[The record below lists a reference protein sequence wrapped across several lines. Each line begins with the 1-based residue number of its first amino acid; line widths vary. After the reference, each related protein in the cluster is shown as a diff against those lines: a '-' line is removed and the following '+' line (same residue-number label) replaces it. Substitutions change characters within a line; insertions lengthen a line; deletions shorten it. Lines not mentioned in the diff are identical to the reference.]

1 MGLLG
6 LATGFAV
13 AFYQNFNYTPVC
25 ENLTAT
31 SISLAELGL
40 NLTGSA
46 PEQTGKELTFQ
57 FLSGLAPWVSLV
69 YLFGLLPAAV
79 YLLRDQRRV
88 HFLSTTGLT
97 ELPGSWTNKIVQE
110 LSDHPATKRVKTYFS
125 AHANEVMTLGF
136 WSPVIVFPVALIN
149 ALSPEMARTIL
160 LHEIAHL
167 RHYDH
172 WLNYPQQFIRTLF
185 FYHPVAHGLCRII
198 DQEREHRCDDWVAA
212 RCQDRR
218 TYATALVTVARSS
231 INPSNTLVMSATKTP
246 FSQRIQ
252 RLFQGEEQRSGHA
265 AFSLLLASLLAV
277 GHLSF
282 TSLGADAGAVDCLEE
297 QGKVDALLEPDF
309 NPVIIDVDGE
319 EINIPLVEEL
329 PAEVPVKVLAEPI
342 PAPEATILFTA
353 DESTFT
359 ATLEFPETKPAV
371 QQLPRTEINSIFFAD
386 TIPPAAGFKAK
397 KEKTTISIRPSGKDP
412 LYVVDG
418 KIMDRST
425 MELDLDPD
433 DIKTIN
439 VYKGQTATTEYGPEG
454 KNGVVVIITKGK
466 SQGEEAA
473 PAPEKLEKAIEK
485 KTNVVVSGYA
495 KKTRLEQPLMVIDG
509 QEVERDHPAHLL

>member
-1 MGLLG
+1 MDWNTLWLPTATAFGLALLHSLWIGALIYAAVQTLLPVMRTAGQRHNLAYLGLLG

-172 WLNYPQQFIRTLF
+172 WL
-185 FYHPVAHGLCRII
+185 
-198 DQEREHRCDDWVAA
+198 
-212 RCQDRR
+212 
-218 TYATALVTVARSS
+218 
-231 INPSNTLVMSATKTP
+231 
-246 FSQRIQ
+246 
-252 RLFQGEEQRSGHA
+252 
-265 AFSLLLASLLAV
+265 
-277 GHLSF
+277 
-282 TSLGADAGAVDCLEE
+282 
-297 QGKVDALLEPDF
+297 
-309 NPVIIDVDGE
+309 
-319 EINIPLVEEL
+319 
-329 PAEVPVKVLAEPI
+329 
-342 PAPEATILFTA
+342 
-353 DESTFT
+353 
-359 ATLEFPETKPAV
+359 
-371 QQLPRTEINSIFFAD
+371 
-386 TIPPAAGFKAK
+386 
-397 KEKTTISIRPSGKDP
+397 
-412 LYVVDG
+412 
-418 KIMDRST
+418 
-425 MELDLDPD
+425 
-433 DIKTIN
+433 
-439 VYKGQTATTEYGPEG
+439 
-454 KNGVVVIITKGK
+454 
-466 SQGEEAA
+466 
-473 PAPEKLEKAIEK
+473 
-485 KTNVVVSGYA
+485 
-495 KKTRLEQPLMVIDG
+495 
-509 QEVERDHPAHLL
+509 